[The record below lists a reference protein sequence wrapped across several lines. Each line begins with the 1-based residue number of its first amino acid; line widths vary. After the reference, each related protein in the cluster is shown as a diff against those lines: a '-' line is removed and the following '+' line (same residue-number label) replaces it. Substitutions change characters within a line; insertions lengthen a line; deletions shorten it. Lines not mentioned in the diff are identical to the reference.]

1 MNMFGD
7 STHIVCER
15 LSAMQ
20 ELARLREFFAHFAQN
35 TLFYPGKFPPP
46 RIGTSHGGPRK
57 FGFEASRIPPPQDW
71 NTLLPLIG
79 LELLMEDL
87 ESLCVSP
94 MDTI

>member
-1 MNMFGD
+1 MFGD

-20 ELARLREFFAHFAQN
+20 ELARLREFFAHFGQN
-35 TLFYPGKFPPP
+35 TLFLPRQASPFPGLELPMEDPESLGLRPAESPP
-46 RIGTSHGGPRK
+46 T
-57 FGFEASRIPPPQDW
+57 QDW

-79 LELLMEDL
+79 LELPMEDL